1 MVQQAFWDFVWLEVS
16 HINESILLNSNEF
29 LHFCSRTYLAFTNVL
44 TFYRAFSRRRVSGML
59 NWHQLRLLE
68 VLQICLNKAEAG
80 SQQWRNAQES
90 LLSLEKRIAAKSSS
104 VTSHSP
110 AASHVTKREV
120 PKKLSPSSHKG
131 SKFSDSGPG
140 ASSPLQRFPARTA
153 SVGSADS
160 SKTSKNSSNGN
171 LAPATSTGRLVNKMA
186 GRIGDTPVIG
196 AGTYANEFCAVSA
209 TGIGEAIIRGTVARD
224 MAAIMEFK
232 GLSLKEAADCV
243 VHECTPKGAVG
254 FLKCSWCIDAS
265 AATGIT
271 GWFHGTAAGVLQ
283 ACCSKPSKVQVSGF
297 VVNAGPVQQGKGWCS
312 LLPFEMETRH
322 FQLHQNYVGGV
333 LVKTCDLKEQ
343 HRSHLLLQQMTP
355 LV

>member
-1 MVQQAFWDFVWLEVS
+1 MVQQVFWDFVWLEVS

-140 ASSPLQRFPARTA
+140 PSSPLQRFPSRTA

-160 SKTSKNSSNGN
+160 SKTSKNSRLSTRNHLNENKLSQSVSSLPESNNGN
-171 LAPATSTGRLVNKMA
+171 LAPATSTGGLVNKMA

-209 TGIGEAIIRGTVARD
+209 AGIGEAIIRGTVARD

-283 ACCSKPSKVQVSGF
+283 ACCSKPSKVQGQFSRVK
-297 VVNAGPVQQGKGWCS
+297 V
-312 LLPFEMETRH
+312 
-322 FQLHQNYVGGV
+322 GV
-333 LVKTCDLKEQ
+333 LYFRLRWRPVTSNFIKI
-343 HRSHLLLQQMTP
+343 MWGAYW
-355 LV
+355 